1 LKKFSLTIMNN
12 IRRKSTMSISEDG
25 LRKNQANF
33 ASLSPLSFLERTR
46 KTFPN
51 QIAIEYKEYKL
62 SYKQAG
68 QRCDALANLIKNQ
81 KFNSGSTIAVM
92 LPNIPVMW
100 ECHFG
105 IPMAIGVLNAIN
117 TRLDSNTVQFILE
130 HGEAKLFIY
139 DSEYGPIVEQALE
152 NIDNPPT
159 LIEFVDEVAGNKR
172 SNFANKVNCLDYESE
187 IKNFIGTQFE
197 HILPNDEWN
206 SIALNYTSGTTG
218 NPKGVVYHH
227 RGAYL
232 NAIGNSLTWDLPMH
246 PKYLWTLPMFHCNGW
261 CFPWTITERA
271 GTHVC
276 LRQPAGELIVEAFQK
291 HNVTHLCGAPI
302 VMQMVAD
309 YLLQNNIALKNNIK
323 MMTAGAPPP
332 EAVLSKMASCGI
344 EVIHVYGLT
353 EIYGPAVVCAWHP
366 EWNGLDSSEQ
376 AKLKA
381 RQGVV
386 YSVQE
391 NMKIIDTETN
401 QEVPKDGITLGE
413 VLVKGNITMKG
424 YFKNKKATD
433 EAFQSGWFHTGDLGV
448 WYEDGYIQLKDR
460 SKDIIISGGEN
471 ISSIEVEDAIYKHP
485 DVVAVAVVAKEDE
498 KWGETPC
505 AFIELSEGS
514 SVSGIDLKDHCK
526 SLLAGFK
533 VPRYFSFIELP
544 KTSTGKIQK
553 FKLREQ
559 TKLI

>member
-1 LKKFSLTIMNN
+1 MT
-12 IRRKSTMSISEDG
+12 ISEDG
-25 LRKNQANF
+25 LSKNQANF
-33 ASLSPLSFLERTR
+33 AALSPLSFLERTS

-51 QIAIEYKEYKL
+51 HIAIEYKDYKI
-62 SYKQAG
+62 SYEQAAI
-68 QRCDALANLIKNQ
+68 RCDALANFINNQ
-81 KFNSGSTIAVM
+81 NFNQGSTIAAM

-105 IPMAIGVLNAIN
+105 IPKATGVLNAIN
-117 TRLDSNTVQFILE
+117 TRLDSSTVRFILE

-139 DSEYGPIVEQALE
+139 DSDYSSIVEKALE
-152 NIDNPPT
+152 NFPNPPI
-159 LIEFVDEVAGNKR
+159 LVEFVDKIAGNNR
-172 SNFANKVNCLDYESE
+172 SNFADKHNCLDYETE
-187 IKNFIGTQFE
+187 IQKFLNLKLE
-197 HILPNDEWN
+197 HILPSDEWN

-232 NAIGNSLTWDLPMH
+232 NAIGNTLTWDLPMH

-276 LRQPAGELIVEAFQK
+276 LRQPAGELIVEAFQR
-291 HNVTHLCGAPI
+291 HNITHLCGAPI
-302 VMQMVAD
+302 VMQMIAD
-309 YLLQNNIALKNNIK
+309 YLLQNNISLKAGIK

-344 EVIHVYGLT
+344 DVIHVYGLT

-366 EWNGLDSSEQ
+366 EWSELEPSQQ

-391 NMKIIDTETN
+391 SMKIIDTETN
-401 QEVPKDGITLGE
+401 KNVPKDGNTLGE

-433 EAFQSGWFHTGDLGV
+433 EAFEGGWFHTGDLGV
-448 WYEDGYIQLKDR
+448 WHEDGYIQLKDR

-471 ISSIEVEDAIYKHP
+471 ISSIEVEDALYKHP
-485 DVVAVAVVAKEDE
+485 DVVAVAVVAKDDE

-505 AFIELSEGS
+505 AFIELSKGS
-514 SVSGIDLKDHCK
+514 TVDETELKNHCK
-526 SLLAGFK
+526 SKLAGFK
-533 VPRYFSFIELP
+533 VPRYFVFTELP

-553 FKLREQ
+553 FKLREK
-559 TKLI
+559 TKLIN

>member
-1 LKKFSLTIMNN
+1 
-12 IRRKSTMSISEDG
+12 MSIFEDG
-25 LRKNQANF
+25 LEKNQANY
-33 ASLSPLSFLERTR
+33 ASLSPLSFLERSR
-46 KTFPN
+46 KTFPKH
-51 QIAIEYKEYKL
+51 IAVEYKDYSLNYE
-62 SYKQAG
+62 QAG
-68 QRCDALANLIKNQ
+68 SRCDALANFLNNTNII
-81 KFNSGSTIAVM
+81 SGSTIAVM

-100 ECHFG
+100 ECHYG
-105 IPMAIGVLNAIN
+105 IPMGSRVINAIN
-117 TRLDSNTVQFILE
+117 TRLDSHTVNFILD

-139 DSEYGPIVEQALE
+139 DSEYSKIVESAL
-152 NIDNPPT
+152 NGLSNLPI
-159 LIEFVDEVAGNKR
+159 LVEFVDLIAGNKR
-172 SNFANKVNCLDYESE
+172 SEFANKMNCLDYETE
-187 IKNFIGTQFE
+187 IQAVIGNSFE
-197 HILPNDEWN
+197 HELPNDEWD

-232 NAIGNSLTWDLPMH
+232 NAIGNTLTWELPMH
-246 PKYLWTLPMFHCNGW
+246 SKYLWTLPMFHCNGW

-276 LRQPAGELIVEAFQK
+276 LRQPSGNLIVEAFQK
-291 HNVTHLCGAPI
+291 HKITHLCGAPI
-302 VMQMVAD
+302 VMQMIAD
-309 YLLQNNIALKNNIK
+309 HLLQNNISLETNIK

-332 EAVLSKMASCGI
+332 EAVLSKMVSCGI

-366 EWNGLDSSEQ
+366 EWNDLEPSEQ

-391 NMKIIDTETN
+391 NMKIINTETN
-401 QEVPKDGITLGE
+401 LEIPKDGVTIGE
-413 VLVKGNITMKG
+413 VLIKGNITMKG
-424 YFKNKKATD
+424 YLKNEKATN
-433 EAFQSGWFHTGDLGV
+433 EAFEGGWFHTGDLGV
-448 WYEDGYIQLKDR
+448 WYSDGYIQLKDR

-471 ISSIEVEDAIYKHP
+471 ISSIEVEDALYKHP
-485 DVVAVAVVAKEDE
+485 DVLAVAVVAKEDE

-505 AFIELSEGS
+505 AFVELKNKS
-514 SVSGIDLKDHCK
+514 SVDEIDLKNHCK

-533 VPRYFSFIELP
+533 VPKYFCFVELP

-553 FKLREQ
+553 FKLREEA
-559 TKLI
+559 KLI

>member
-1 LKKFSLTIMNN
+1 
-12 IRRKSTMSISEDG
+12 MSITEDG

-51 QIAIEYKEYKL
+51 QIAIEYKDYNLNYNE
-62 SYKQAG
+62 AG
-68 QRCDALANLIKNQ
+68 KRCDALANLIKNYD
-81 KFNSGSTIAVM
+81 FNSGSTIAVM

-105 IPMAIGVLNAIN
+105 IPMAVGVLNAIN
-117 TRLDSNTVQFILE
+117 TRLDSHTVRFILE

-139 DSEYGPIVEQALE
+139 DSEYSLIIEKALE
-152 NIDNPPT
+152 NFNNPPI
-159 LIEFVDEVAGNKR
+159 LIEFVDKVAGNKR
-172 SNFANKVNCLDYESE
+172 SNFANKVNCLDYETE
-187 IKNFIGTQFE
+187 LKKFTGTKFD
-197 HILPNDEWN
+197 HILPNDEWD

-309 YLLQNNIALKNNIK
+309 HLLQNNISLKTDVK

-353 EIYGPAVVCAWHP
+353 EIYGPAVVCAWHS
-366 EWNGLDSSEQ
+366 EWNELDSSEQ

-401 QEVPKDGITLGE
+401 QEVPKDGISLGE

-433 EAFQSGWFHTGDLGV
+433 EAFDGGWFHTGDLGV

-485 DVVAVAVVAKEDE
+485 DVVACAVVAKEDE

-514 SVSGIDLKDHCK
+514 SISEIELKDHCK

-533 VPRYFSFIELP
+533 VPRYFTFIELP

>member
-1 LKKFSLTIMNN
+1 
-12 IRRKSTMSISEDG
+12 MSISEDG

-51 QIAIEYKEYKL
+51 QTAIEYKDYKL

-81 KFNSGSTIAVM
+81 NFNSGTTIAVM

-105 IPMAIGVLNAIN
+105 VPMATGVLNAIN
-117 TRLDSNTVQFILE
+117 TRLDSHTVQFILE

-139 DSEYGPIVEQALE
+139 DSEYSPIVEKALV
-152 NIDNPPT
+152 NLKNPPT
-159 LIEFVDEVAGNKR
+159 VIEFVDEVAGNKR
-172 SNFANKVNCLDYESE
+172 SNFANKVNCLDYETE
-187 IKNFIGTQFE
+187 LKNFIGTTFE
-197 HILPNDEWN
+197 HVLPNDEWN

-309 YLLQNNIALKNNIK
+309 HLLQNNISLKKNIR

-366 EWNGLDSSEQ
+366 EWNELDASEQ
-376 AKLKA
+376 ARLKA

-391 NMKIIDTETN
+391 NMKIIDQETN
-401 QEVPKDGITLGE
+401 KDVPKDGTSLGE
-413 VLVKGNITMKG
+413 VLIKGNITMKG
-424 YFKNKKATD
+424 YYKNKKATD
-433 EAFQSGWFHTGDLGV
+433 EAFEGGWFHTGDLGV

-485 DVVAVAVVAKEDE
+485 EVVAVAVVAKEDE

-514 SVSGIDLKDHCK
+514 TVSEIDLKNHCK

-533 VPRYFSFIELP
+533 VPRYFNFTELP

>member
-1 LKKFSLTIMNN
+1 
-12 IRRKSTMSISEDG
+12 MSISEDG

-172 SNFANKVNCLDYESE
+172 SKFANKVNCLDYESE
-187 IKNFIGTQFE
+187 INKFIGTQFE

-271 GTHVC
+271 GTHIC

-309 YLLQNNIALKNNIK
+309 HLLQNNITLKNDIK

-366 EWNGLDSSEQ
+366 EWNGLDASEQ

-433 EAFQSGWFHTGDLGV
+433 EAFQGGWFHTGDLGV

-514 SVSGIDLKDHCK
+514 TVSEIDLKDHCK

-533 VPRYFSFIELP
+533 VPRYFSFTDLP

>member
-1 LKKFSLTIMNN
+1 
-12 IRRKSTMSISEDG
+12 MSISEDG

-51 QIAIEYKEYKL
+51 QTAIEYKDYKL

-105 IPMAIGVLNAIN
+105 VPMAIGVLNAIN
-117 TRLDSNTVQFILE
+117 TRLDSHTVQFILE

-139 DSEYGPIVEQALE
+139 DSEYSPIVEKALE
-152 NIDNPPT
+152 NLKNPPT
-159 LIEFVDEVAGNKR
+159 VIEFVDEVAGNKR
-172 SNFANKVNCLDYESE
+172 SNFANKVNCLDYETE
-187 IKNFIGTQFE
+187 LKNFIGTTFD
-197 HILPNDEWN
+197 HVLPNDEWN

-291 HNVTHLCGAPI
+291 HNVSHLCGAPI

-309 YLLQNNIALKNNIK
+309 HLLQNKISLEKDIR

-366 EWNGLDSSEQ
+366 EWNELDSSEQ
-376 AKLKA
+376 ARLKA

-413 VLVKGNITMKG
+413 VLVRGNITMKG

-433 EAFQSGWFHTGDLGV
+433 EAFQGGWFHTGDLGV

-485 DVVAVAVVAKEDE
+485 EVVAVAVVAKEDE

-514 SVSGIDLKDHCK
+514 TVSEIDLKDHCK

-533 VPRYFSFIELP
+533 VPRYFSFTDLP

>member
-1 LKKFSLTIMNN
+1 
-12 IRRKSTMSISEDG
+12 MSISEDG

-51 QIAIEYKEYKL
+51 QTAIEYKDYKL

-81 KFNSGSTIAVM
+81 NFNSGTTIAVM

-105 IPMAIGVLNAIN
+105 VPMATGVLNAIN
-117 TRLDSNTVQFILE
+117 TRLDSHTVQFILE

-139 DSEYGPIVEQALE
+139 DSEYSPIVEKVFE
-152 NIDNPPT
+152 NLKNPPT
-159 LIEFVDEVAGNKR
+159 LIEFVDEIAGNKR
-172 SNFANKVNCLDYESE
+172 SNFANKVNCLDYETE
-187 IKNFIGTQFE
+187 LKNFIGTTFE
-197 HILPNDEWN
+197 HVLPNDEWN

-309 YLLQNNIALKNNIK
+309 HLLQNKISLEKDIR

-366 EWNGLDSSEQ
+366 EWNELDAPEQ
-376 AKLKA
+376 ARLKA

-391 NMKIIDTETN
+391 NMKIIEPETN
-401 QEVPKDGITLGE
+401 KDVPKDGKSLGE
-413 VLVKGNITMKG
+413 VLIKGNITMKG
-424 YFKNKKATD
+424 YYKNKKATD
-433 EAFQSGWFHTGDLGV
+433 EAFEGGWFHTGDLGV

-485 DVVAVAVVAKEDE
+485 EVVAVAVVAKEDE

-514 SVSGIDLKDHCK
+514 TVSEIDLKDHCK

-533 VPRYFSFIELP
+533 VPRYFNFTELP

>member
-1 LKKFSLTIMNN
+1 
-12 IRRKSTMSISEDG
+12 MSISEDG

-139 DSEYGPIVEQALE
+139 DSEYGPIVEKALE
-152 NIDNPPT
+152 KIDNPPT

-172 SNFANKVNCLDYESE
+172 SKFANKVNCLDYESE
-187 IKNFIGTQFE
+187 IKKFIGTQFE

-309 YLLQNNIALKNNIK
+309 HLLQNNITLKNDIK

-366 EWNGLDSSEQ
+366 EWNGLDASEQ

-413 VLVKGNITMKG
+413 VLVRGNITMKG

-433 EAFQSGWFHTGDLGV
+433 EAFQGGWFHTGDLGV

-514 SVSGIDLKDHCK
+514 TVSEIDLKDHCK

>member
-1 LKKFSLTIMNN
+1 
-12 IRRKSTMSISEDG
+12 MSISEDG

-152 NIDNPPT
+152 KIDNPPT

-187 IKNFIGTQFE
+187 IKNFNGTQFE

-309 YLLQNNIALKNNIK
+309 HLLQNNITLKNDIK

-366 EWNGLDSSEQ
+366 EWNGLDASEQ

-433 EAFQSGWFHTGDLGV
+433 EAFQGGWFHTGDLGV

-514 SVSGIDLKDHCK
+514 TVSEIDLKDHCK

-533 VPRYFSFIELP
+533 VPRYFNFTELP

>member
-1 LKKFSLTIMNN
+1 
-12 IRRKSTMSISEDG
+12 MSISEDG

-139 DSEYGPIVEQALE
+139 DSEYGPIVEKALE
-152 NIDNPPT
+152 KIDNPPT

-172 SNFANKVNCLDYESE
+172 SKFANKVNCLDYESE
-187 IKNFIGTQFE
+187 IKKFIGTQFE

-309 YLLQNNIALKNNIK
+309 HLLQNNITLKNDIK

-366 EWNGLDSSEQ
+366 EWNGLDASEQ

-413 VLVKGNITMKG
+413 VFVKGNITMKG

-433 EAFQSGWFHTGDLGV
+433 EAFQGGWFHTGDLGV

-514 SVSGIDLKDHCK
+514 TVSEIDLKDHCK

-533 VPRYFSFIELP
+533 VPRYFSFTDLP

>member
-1 LKKFSLTIMNN
+1 
-12 IRRKSTMSISEDG
+12 MSITEDG

-51 QIAIEYKEYKL
+51 QIAIEYKDYNL
-62 SYKQAG
+62 SYNEAG
-68 QRCDALANLIKNQ
+68 DRCDALANLIKSYN
-81 KFNSGSTIAVM
+81 FNSGSTIAVM

-105 IPMAIGVLNAIN
+105 IPMAVGVLNAIN
-117 TRLDSNTVQFILE
+117 TRLDSHTVRFILE

-139 DSEYGPIVEQALE
+139 DSEYSLIIEKALE
-152 NIDNPPT
+152 NFNNPPI
-159 LIEFVDEVAGNKR
+159 LIEFVDKVAGNKR
-172 SNFANKVNCLDYESE
+172 SNFANKVNCLDYETE
-187 IKNFIGTQFE
+187 LKKFTGTKFD
-197 HILPNDEWN
+197 HILPNDEWD

-309 YLLQNNIALKNNIK
+309 HLLQNNISLKTDIK

-353 EIYGPAVVCAWHP
+353 EIYGPAVVCAWHS
-366 EWNGLDSSEQ
+366 EWNELDSSEQ

-401 QEVPKDGITLGE
+401 QEVPKDGISLGE

-433 EAFQSGWFHTGDLGV
+433 EAFDGGWFHTGDLGV

-485 DVVAVAVVAKEDE
+485 DVVACAVVAKEDE

-514 SVSGIDLKDHCK
+514 SISEIELKDHCK

-533 VPRYFSFIELP
+533 VPRYFTFIELP

>member
-1 LKKFSLTIMNN
+1 
-12 IRRKSTMSISEDG
+12 MSIFEDG
-25 LRKNQANF
+25 LEKNQANY
-33 ASLSPLSFLERTR
+33 ASLSPLSFLERSR
-46 KTFPN
+46 KTFPK
-51 QIAIEYKEYKL
+51 QIAVEYKDYSLNYE
-62 SYKQAG
+62 QAG
-68 QRCDALANLIKNQ
+68 SRCDALANFLNNTNII
-81 KFNSGSTIAVM
+81 SGSTIAVM

-100 ECHFG
+100 ECHYG
-105 IPMAIGVLNAIN
+105 IPMGSRVINAIN
-117 TRLDSNTVQFILE
+117 TRLDSHTVNFILD

-139 DSEYGPIVEQALE
+139 DSEYSKIVESAL
-152 NIDNPPT
+152 NGLTNVPI
-159 LIEFVDEVAGNKR
+159 LVEFVDLIAGNKR
-172 SNFANKVNCLDYESE
+172 SDFANKMNCLDYETE
-187 IKNFIGTQFE
+187 IQAVIGNSFE
-197 HILPNDEWN
+197 HELPNDEWD

-232 NAIGNSLTWDLPMH
+232 NAIGNTLTWELPMH
-246 PKYLWTLPMFHCNGW
+246 SKYLWTLPMFHCNGW

-276 LRQPAGELIVEAFQK
+276 LRQPSGNLIVEAFQK
-291 HNVTHLCGAPI
+291 HKITHLCGAPI
-302 VMQMVAD
+302 VMQMIAD
-309 YLLQNNIALKNNIK
+309 HLLQNNISLETNIK

-366 EWNGLDSSEQ
+366 EWNDLEPSEQ

-391 NMKIIDTETN
+391 NMKIINTETN
-401 QEVPKDGITLGE
+401 REIPKDGVTIGE
-413 VLVKGNITMKG
+413 VLIKGNITMKG
-424 YFKNKKATD
+424 YLKNEKATN
-433 EAFQSGWFHTGDLGV
+433 EAFEGGWFHTGDLGV
-448 WYEDGYIQLKDR
+448 WYSDGYIQLKDR

-471 ISSIEVEDAIYKHP
+471 ISSIEVEDALYKHP
-485 DVVAVAVVAKEDE
+485 DVLAVAVVAKEDE

-505 AFIELSEGS
+505 AFVELKNKS
-514 SVSGIDLKDHCK
+514 SVDEIDLKNHCK

-533 VPRYFSFIELP
+533 VPKYFCFVELP

-553 FKLREQ
+553 FKLREEA
-559 TKLI
+559 KLI

>member
-1 LKKFSLTIMNN
+1 
-12 IRRKSTMSISEDG
+12 MSITEDG
-25 LRKNQANF
+25 LKKNQANF

-51 QIAIEYKEYKL
+51 QTAIEYKNYKL
-62 SYKQAG
+62 SYNEAG
-68 QRCDALANLIKNQ
+68 KRCDALANLIKNYN
-81 KFNSGSTIAVM
+81 FNSGSTIAVM

-105 IPMAIGVLNAIN
+105 IPMATGVLNAIN
-117 TRLDSNTVQFILE
+117 TRLDSYTVQFILE

-139 DSEYGPIVEQALE
+139 DSEYSFIIEKAIEKL
-152 NIDNPPT
+152 DNPPI

-172 SNFANKVNCLDYESE
+172 SNFANKVNCLDYETE
-187 IKNFIGTQFE
+187 LKNFFGTKFD
-197 HILPNDEWN
+197 HVLPNDEWN

-232 NAIGNSLTWDLPMH
+232 NAIGNSLTWDLPMY

-276 LRQPAGELIVEAFQK
+276 LRQPAGELIVEAFQR

-309 YLLQNNIALKNNIK
+309 HLLQNNISLKTDIK

-366 EWNGLDSSEQ
+366 EWNELDASKQ
-376 AKLKA
+376 ARLKA

-401 QEVPKDGITLGE
+401 QVVPKDGVSLGE
-413 VLVKGNITMKG
+413 VLVRGNITMKG

-433 EAFQSGWFHTGDLGV
+433 EAFEGGWFHTGDLGV

-514 SVSGIDLKDHCK
+514 SISEIDLKDHCK

-533 VPRYFSFIELP
+533 VPRYFSFTELP

-553 FKLREQ
+553 FKLREK

>member
-1 LKKFSLTIMNN
+1 
-12 IRRKSTMSISEDG
+12 MSIFEDG
-25 LRKNQANF
+25 LEKNQANY
-33 ASLSPLSFLERTR
+33 ASLSPLSFLERSR
-46 KTFPN
+46 KTFPKH
-51 QIAIEYKEYKL
+51 IAVEYKDYSLNYE
-62 SYKQAG
+62 QAG
-68 QRCDALANLIKNQ
+68 SRCDALASFLNNTNII
-81 KFNSGSTIAVM
+81 SGSTIAVM

-100 ECHFG
+100 ECHYG
-105 IPMAIGVLNAIN
+105 IPMGSRVINAIN
-117 TRLDSNTVQFILE
+117 TRLDSHTVNFILD

-139 DSEYGPIVEQALE
+139 DSEYSKIVESAL
-152 NIDNPPT
+152 NGLTNVPI
-159 LIEFVDEVAGNKR
+159 LVEFVDLIAGNKR
-172 SNFANKVNCLDYESE
+172 SDFANKMNCLDYETE
-187 IKNFIGTQFE
+187 IQAVLGNSFE
-197 HILPNDEWN
+197 HELPNDEWD

-232 NAIGNSLTWDLPMH
+232 NAIGNTLTWELPMH
-246 PKYLWTLPMFHCNGW
+246 SKYLWTLPMFHCNGW

-276 LRQPAGELIVEAFQK
+276 LRQPSGNLIVEAFQK
-291 HNVTHLCGAPI
+291 HKITHLCGAPI
-302 VMQMVAD
+302 VMQMIAD
-309 YLLQNNIALKNNIK
+309 HLLQNNISLETNIK

-366 EWNGLDSSEQ
+366 EWNDLEPSEQ

-391 NMKIIDTETN
+391 NMKIINTETN
-401 QEVPKDGITLGE
+401 LEIPKDGVTIGE
-413 VLVKGNITMKG
+413 VLIKGNITMKG
-424 YFKNKKATD
+424 YLKNEKATN
-433 EAFQSGWFHTGDLGV
+433 EAFEGGWFHTGDLGV
-448 WYEDGYIQLKDR
+448 WYSDGYIQLKDR

-471 ISSIEVEDAIYKHP
+471 ISSIEVEDALYKHP
-485 DVVAVAVVAKEDE
+485 DVLAVAVVAKEDE

-505 AFIELSEGS
+505 AFVELKNKS
-514 SVSGIDLKDHCK
+514 SVDEIDLKNHCK

-533 VPRYFSFIELP
+533 VPKYFCFVELP

-553 FKLREQ
+553 FKLREEA
-559 TKLI
+559 KLI

>member
-1 LKKFSLTIMNN
+1 
-12 IRRKSTMSISEDG
+12 MSITEDG
-25 LRKNQANF
+25 LKKNQANF

-51 QIAIEYKEYKL
+51 QTAIEYKNYKL
-62 SYKQAG
+62 SYNEAG
-68 QRCDALANLIKNQ
+68 KRCDTLANLIKNYN
-81 KFNSGSTIAVM
+81 FNSGSTIAVM

-117 TRLDSNTVQFILE
+117 TRLDSHTVQFILE

-139 DSEYGPIVEQALE
+139 DSEYSLIIEKAIEML
-152 NIDNPPT
+152 DNPPV

-172 SNFANKVNCLDYESE
+172 SNFANKVNCLDYETE
-187 IKNFIGTQFE
+187 LKKFVGTKFD
-197 HILPNDEWN
+197 HVLPNDEWN

-276 LRQPAGELIVEAFQK
+276 LRQPAGELIVEAFQR

-309 YLLQNNIALKNNIK
+309 HLLQNNISLKTDIK

-366 EWNGLDSSEQ
+366 EWNELDASKQ
-376 AKLKA
+376 ARLKA

-401 QEVPKDGITLGE
+401 QDVPKDGVSLGE
-413 VLVKGNITMKG
+413 VLVRGNITMKG

-433 EAFQSGWFHTGDLGV
+433 EAFEGGWFHTGDLGV

-514 SVSGIDLKDHCK
+514 SISEIDLKDHCK

-533 VPRYFSFIELP
+533 VPRYFSFTELP

-553 FKLREQ
+553 FKLREK

>member
-1 LKKFSLTIMNN
+1 
-12 IRRKSTMSISEDG
+12 MSISEDG

-51 QIAIEYKEYKL
+51 QTAIEYKDYKL

-81 KFNSGSTIAVM
+81 NFNSGSTIAVM

-105 IPMAIGVLNAIN
+105 VPMATGVLNAIN
-117 TRLDSNTVQFILE
+117 TRLDSHTVQFILE

-139 DSEYGPIVEQALE
+139 DSEYSPIVEKALV
-152 NIDNPPT
+152 NLKNPPT
-159 LIEFVDEVAGNKR
+159 VIEFVDEVAGNKR
-172 SNFANKVNCLDYESE
+172 SNFANKVNCLDYETE
-187 IKNFIGTQFE
+187 LKNFIGTTFE
-197 HILPNDEWN
+197 HVLPNDEWN

-309 YLLQNNIALKNNIK
+309 HLLQNNISLNKDIR

-366 EWNGLDSSEQ
+366 EWNELDSSEQ
-376 AKLKA
+376 ARLKA

-391 NMKIIDTETN
+391 NMKIIDPETN
-401 QEVPKDGITLGE
+401 KDVPKDGTSLGE
-413 VLVKGNITMKG
+413 VLIKGNITMKG
-424 YFKNKKATD
+424 YYKNKKATD
-433 EAFQSGWFHTGDLGV
+433 EAFEGGWFHTGDLGV

-485 DVVAVAVVAKEDE
+485 EVVAVAVVAKEDE

-514 SVSGIDLKDHCK
+514 TVSEIDLKDHCK

-533 VPRYFSFIELP
+533 VPRYFNFTELP

>member
-1 LKKFSLTIMNN
+1 
-12 IRRKSTMSISEDG
+12 MSISEDG

-152 NIDNPPT
+152 KIDNPPT

-172 SNFANKVNCLDYESE
+172 SKFANKVNCLDYESE
-187 IKNFIGTQFE
+187 IKKFIGTQFE

-309 YLLQNNIALKNNIK
+309 HLLQNNITLKNDIK

-366 EWNGLDSSEQ
+366 EWNGLDASEQ

-433 EAFQSGWFHTGDLGV
+433 EAFQGGWFHTGDLGV

-514 SVSGIDLKDHCK
+514 TVSEIDLKDHCK

-533 VPRYFSFIELP
+533 VPRYFSFTDLP
-544 KTSTGKIQK
+544 KTRTGKIQK

>member
-1 LKKFSLTIMNN
+1 
-12 IRRKSTMSISEDG
+12 MSISEDG

-81 KFNSGSTIAVM
+81 KFNTGSTIAVM

-152 NIDNPPT
+152 KIDNPPT
-159 LIEFVDEVAGNKR
+159 LIEFVDEVAGSKR

-187 IKNFIGTQFE
+187 IKKFIGTQFE

-309 YLLQNNIALKNNIK
+309 HLLQNNITLKNDIK

-366 EWNGLDSSEQ
+366 EWNGLDASEQ

-413 VLVKGNITMKG
+413 VLVRGNITMKG

-433 EAFQSGWFHTGDLGV
+433 EAFQGGWFHTGDLGV

-533 VPRYFSFIELP
+533 VPRYFIFIELP

>member
-1 LKKFSLTIMNN
+1 
-12 IRRKSTMSISEDG
+12 MSISEDG

-51 QIAIEYKEYKL
+51 QTAIEYQDYKL

-81 KFNSGSTIAVM
+81 NFNSGSTIAVM

-105 IPMAIGVLNAIN
+105 VPMAIGVLNAIN
-117 TRLDSNTVQFILE
+117 TRLDSHTVQFILE

-139 DSEYGPIVEQALE
+139 DSEYSSVVEKALE
-152 NIDNPPT
+152 NLKNPPT
-159 LIEFVDEVAGNKR
+159 VIEFVDEVAGNKR
-172 SNFANKVNCLDYESE
+172 SNFANKVNCLDYETE
-187 IKNFIGTQFE
+187 LKNFIGTTFE
-197 HILPNDEWN
+197 HVLPNDEWN

-302 VMQMVAD
+302 VMQMIAD
-309 YLLQNNIALKNNIK
+309 HLLQNNISLNKDIK

-332 EAVLSKMASCGI
+332 EAILSKMASCGI

-366 EWNGLDSSEQ
+366 EWNELDSSEQ
-376 AKLKA
+376 ARLKA

-391 NMKIIDTETN
+391 NMKIIDPETN
-401 QEVPKDGITLGE
+401 KDIPKDGTSLGE

-424 YFKNKKATD
+424 YYKNKKATD
-433 EAFQSGWFHTGDLGV
+433 EAFEGGWFHTGDLGV

-485 DVVAVAVVAKEDE
+485 EVVAVAVVAKEDE

-514 SVSGIDLKDHCK
+514 TVSEIDLKNHCK

-533 VPRYFSFIELP
+533 VPRYFNFTELP

>member
-1 LKKFSLTIMNN
+1 
-12 IRRKSTMSISEDG
+12 MSIFEDG
-25 LRKNQANF
+25 LSKNQANF

-51 QIAIEYKEYKL
+51 HTAIEYRDYTLTYQE
-62 SYKQAG
+62 AG
-68 QRCDALANLIKNQ
+68 LRCDALANLLIN
-81 KFNSGSTIAVM
+81 NNIMSGNTIAVM

-105 IPMAIGVLNAIN
+105 IPMALGVMNAIN
-117 TRLDSNTVQFILE
+117 TRLDSNTVKFILD

-139 DSEYGPIVEQALE
+139 DSEYSEIIQKALE
-152 NIDNPPT
+152 DVSNPPI
-159 LIEFVDEVAGNKR
+159 LIEYVDKVAGNKR
-172 SNFANKVNCLDYESE
+172 SDFADLKDCLDYETE
-187 IKNFIGTQFE
+187 INKFIGKEFE
-197 HILPNDEWN
+197 HVLPSDEWN

-232 NAIGNSLTWDLPMH
+232 NAIGNTLTWDLPMH

-276 LRQPAGELIVEAFQK
+276 LRQLAGNLIVEAFEK
-291 HNVTHLCGAPI
+291 HKITHLCGAPI

-309 YLLQNNIALKNNIK
+309 HLLQNNISLKTDIK

-366 EWNGLDSSEQ
+366 EWSQLEASEQ

-391 NMKIIDTETN
+391 NMKIIDTDTN
-401 QEVPKDGITLGE
+401 RDVPKDGITLGE
-413 VLVKGNITMKG
+413 VLIKGNITMKG
-424 YFKNKKATD
+424 YLKNKKATD
-433 EAFQSGWFHTGDLGV
+433 EAFENGWFHTGDLGV
-448 WYEDGYIQLKDR
+448 WHEDGYIQLKDR

-471 ISSIEVEDAIYKHP
+471 ISSIEVEDALYKHP
-485 DVVAVAVVAKEDE
+485 DVIAVAVVAKEDE

-505 AFIELSEGS
+505 AFVEISNESSLNELE
-514 SVSGIDLKDHCK
+514 LRDHCK

-533 VPRYFSFIELP
+533 VPKYFKFTELP

-553 FKLREQ
+553 FKLREEA
-559 TKLI
+559 KLI

>member
-1 LKKFSLTIMNN
+1 
-12 IRRKSTMSISEDG
+12 MSISEDG

-51 QIAIEYKEYKL
+51 QTAIEYKDYKL

-81 KFNSGSTIAVM
+81 NFNSGTTIAVM

-105 IPMAIGVLNAIN
+105 VPMATGVLNAIN
-117 TRLDSNTVQFILE
+117 TRLDSHTVQFILE

-139 DSEYGPIVEQALE
+139 DSEYSPIVEKALV
-152 NIDNPPT
+152 NLKNPPT
-159 LIEFVDEVAGNKR
+159 VIEFVDEVAGNKR
-172 SNFANKVNCLDYESE
+172 SNFANKVNCLDYETE
-187 IKNFIGTQFE
+187 LKNFIGTTFE
-197 HILPNDEWN
+197 HVLPNDEWN

-291 HNVTHLCGAPI
+291 HNVSHLCGAPI

-309 YLLQNNIALKNNIK
+309 HLLQNNISLKKNIR

-366 EWNGLDSSEQ
+366 EWNELDASEQ
-376 AKLKA
+376 ARLKA

-391 NMKIIDTETN
+391 NMKIIDPETN
-401 QEVPKDGITLGE
+401 KDVPKDGTSLGE
-413 VLVKGNITMKG
+413 VLIKGNITMKG
-424 YFKNKKATD
+424 YYKNKKATD
-433 EAFQSGWFHTGDLGV
+433 EAFEGGWFHTGDLGV

-485 DVVAVAVVAKEDE
+485 EVVAVAVVAKEDE

-514 SVSGIDLKDHCK
+514 TVSEIDLKNHCK

-533 VPRYFSFIELP
+533 VPRYFNFTELP

>member
-1 LKKFSLTIMNN
+1 
-12 IRRKSTMSISEDG
+12 MSISEDG

-51 QIAIEYKEYKL
+51 QTAIEYKDYKL

-81 KFNSGSTIAVM
+81 NFNSGSTIAVM

-105 IPMAIGVLNAIN
+105 VPMAIGVLNAIN
-117 TRLDSNTVQFILE
+117 TRLDSHTVQFILE

-139 DSEYGPIVEQALE
+139 DSEYSPIVEKVFE
-152 NIDNPPT
+152 NLKNPPT
-159 LIEFVDEVAGNKR
+159 LIEFVDEIAGNKR
-172 SNFANKVNCLDYESE
+172 SNFANKVNCLDYETE
-187 IKNFIGTQFE
+187 LKNFIGTTFE
-197 HILPNDEWN
+197 HVLPNDEWN

-291 HNVTHLCGAPI
+291 HNVSHLCGAPI

-309 YLLQNNIALKNNIK
+309 HLLQNNISLKKNIR

-366 EWNGLDSSEQ
+366 EWNELDASEQ
-376 AKLKA
+376 ARLKA

-391 NMKIIDTETN
+391 NMKIIDQETN
-401 QEVPKDGITLGE
+401 KDVPKDGKSLGE
-413 VLVKGNITMKG
+413 VLIKGNITMKG
-424 YFKNKKATD
+424 YYKNKKATD
-433 EAFQSGWFHTGDLGV
+433 EAFEGGWFHTGDLGV

-485 DVVAVAVVAKEDE
+485 EVVAVAVVAKEDE

-514 SVSGIDLKDHCK
+514 TVSEIDLKNHCK

-533 VPRYFSFIELP
+533 VPRYFNFTELP

>member
-1 LKKFSLTIMNN
+1 
-12 IRRKSTMSISEDG
+12 MSISEDG

-51 QIAIEYKEYKL
+51 QTAIEYKDYKL

-81 KFNSGSTIAVM
+81 NFNSGSTIAVM

-105 IPMAIGVLNAIN
+105 VPMATGVLNAIN
-117 TRLDSNTVQFILE
+117 TRLDSHTVQFILE

-139 DSEYGPIVEQALE
+139 DSEYSPIVEKALE
-152 NIDNPPT
+152 NLKNPPT
-159 LIEFVDEVAGNKR
+159 VIEFVDEVAGNKR
-172 SNFANKVNCLDYESE
+172 SNFANKVNCLDYETE
-187 IKNFIGTQFE
+187 LKNFIGTTFD
-197 HILPNDEWN
+197 HVLPNDEWN

-309 YLLQNNIALKNNIK
+309 HLLQNKISLEKDIR

-366 EWNGLDSSEQ
+366 EWNELDSSEQ
-376 AKLKA
+376 ARLKA

-391 NMKIIDTETN
+391 NMKIIDQETN
-401 QEVPKDGITLGE
+401 KDVPKDGTSLGE
-413 VLVKGNITMKG
+413 VLIKGNITMKG
-424 YFKNKKATD
+424 YYKNKKATD
-433 EAFQSGWFHTGDLGV
+433 EAFEGGWFHTGDLGV

-485 DVVAVAVVAKEDE
+485 EVVAVAVVAKEDE

-514 SVSGIDLKDHCK
+514 TVSEIDLKDHCK

-533 VPRYFSFIELP
+533 VPRYFNFTELP

>member
-1 LKKFSLTIMNN
+1 
-12 IRRKSTMSISEDG
+12 MSISEDG

-51 QIAIEYKEYKL
+51 QTAIEYKDYKL

-105 IPMAIGVLNAIN
+105 VPMAIGVLNAIN
-117 TRLDSNTVQFILE
+117 TRLDSHTVQFILE

-139 DSEYGPIVEQALE
+139 DSEYSPIVEKALV
-152 NIDNPPT
+152 NLKNPPT
-159 LIEFVDEVAGNKR
+159 VIEFVDEVAGNKR
-172 SNFANKVNCLDYESE
+172 SNFANKVNCLDYETE
-187 IKNFIGTQFE
+187 LKNFIGTTFD
-197 HILPNDEWN
+197 HVLPNDEWN

-309 YLLQNNIALKNNIK
+309 HLLQNNISLKKDIK

-366 EWNGLDSSEQ
+366 EWNELDSSEQ
-376 AKLKA
+376 ARLKA

-391 NMKIIDTETN
+391 NMKIIDTESN

-413 VLVKGNITMKG
+413 VLVRGNITMKG
-424 YFKNKKATD
+424 YFKNKKATN
-433 EAFQSGWFHTGDLGV
+433 EAFQGGWFHTGDLGV

-485 DVVAVAVVAKEDE
+485 EVVAVAVVAKEDE

-514 SVSGIDLKDHCK
+514 TVSEIDLKDHCK

-533 VPRYFSFIELP
+533 VPRYFRFTDLP

>member
-1 LKKFSLTIMNN
+1 
-12 IRRKSTMSISEDG
+12 MSIFEDG
-25 LRKNQANF
+25 LEKNQANY
-33 ASLSPLSFLERTR
+33 ASLSPLSFLERSR
-46 KTFPN
+46 KTFPKH
-51 QIAIEYKEYKL
+51 IAVEYKDYSLNYE
-62 SYKQAG
+62 QAG
-68 QRCDALANLIKNQ
+68 SRCDALANFLNNTNII
-81 KFNSGSTIAVM
+81 SGSTIAVM
-92 LPNIPVMW
+92 LPNIPLMW
-100 ECHFG
+100 ECHYG
-105 IPMAIGVLNAIN
+105 IPMGSRVINAIN
-117 TRLDSNTVQFILE
+117 TRLDSHTVNFILD

-139 DSEYGPIVEQALE
+139 DSEYSKIVESAL
-152 NIDNPPT
+152 NGLSNLPI
-159 LIEFVDEVAGNKR
+159 LVEFVDLIAGNKR
-172 SNFANKVNCLDYESE
+172 SEFANKMNCLDYETE
-187 IKNFIGTQFE
+187 IQAVIGNSFE
-197 HILPNDEWN
+197 HELPNDEWD

-232 NAIGNSLTWDLPMH
+232 NAIGNTLTWELPMH
-246 PKYLWTLPMFHCNGW
+246 SKYLWTLPMFHCNGW

-276 LRQPAGELIVEAFQK
+276 LRQPSGSLIVEAFQK
-291 HNVTHLCGAPI
+291 HKITHLCGAPI
-302 VMQMVAD
+302 VMQMIAD
-309 YLLQNNIALKNNIK
+309 HLLQNNISLETNIK

-366 EWNGLDSSEQ
+366 EWNDLELSEQ

-391 NMKIIDTETN
+391 NMKIINTETN
-401 QEVPKDGITLGE
+401 LEIPKDGVTIGE
-413 VLVKGNITMKG
+413 VLIKGNITMKG
-424 YFKNKKATD
+424 YLKNEKATN
-433 EAFQSGWFHTGDLGV
+433 EAFEGGWFHTGDLGV
-448 WYEDGYIQLKDR
+448 WYSDGYIQLKDR

-471 ISSIEVEDAIYKHP
+471 ISSIEVEDALYKHP
-485 DVVAVAVVAKEDE
+485 EVLAVAVVAKEDE

-505 AFIELSEGS
+505 AFVELKNKS
-514 SVSGIDLKDHCK
+514 SVDEIDLKNHCK

-533 VPRYFSFIELP
+533 VPKYFCFVELP

-553 FKLREQ
+553 FKLREEA
-559 TKLI
+559 KLI

>member
-1 LKKFSLTIMNN
+1 
-12 IRRKSTMSISEDG
+12 MSISEDG

-51 QIAIEYKEYKL
+51 QTAIEYKDYKL

-81 KFNSGSTIAVM
+81 NFNSGSTIAVM

-105 IPMAIGVLNAIN
+105 VPMAIGVLNAIN
-117 TRLDSNTVQFILE
+117 TRLDSHTVQFILE

-139 DSEYGPIVEQALE
+139 DSEYSPIVEKVFE
-152 NIDNPPT
+152 NLKNPPT
-159 LIEFVDEVAGNKR
+159 LIEFVDEIAGNKR
-172 SNFANKVNCLDYESE
+172 SNFANKVNCLDYETE
-187 IKNFIGTQFE
+187 LKNFIGTTFE
-197 HILPNDEWN
+197 HVLPNDEWN

-309 YLLQNNIALKNNIK
+309 HLLQNKISLEKDIR

-366 EWNGLDSSEQ
+366 EWNELDSSEK
-376 AKLKA
+376 ARLKA

-391 NMKIIDTETN
+391 NMKIIDQETN
-401 QEVPKDGITLGE
+401 KDVPKDGTSLGE
-413 VLVKGNITMKG
+413 VLIKGNITMKG
-424 YFKNKKATD
+424 YYKNKKATD
-433 EAFQSGWFHTGDLGV
+433 EAFEGGWFHTGDLGV

-485 DVVAVAVVAKEDE
+485 EVVAVAVVAKEDE

-514 SVSGIDLKDHCK
+514 RVSEIDLKNHCK

-533 VPRYFSFIELP
+533 VPRYFNFTELP

>member
-1 LKKFSLTIMNN
+1 
-12 IRRKSTMSISEDG
+12 MSISEDG

-139 DSEYGPIVEQALE
+139 DSEYGPIVEKALE
-152 NIDNPPT
+152 KIDNPPT

-172 SNFANKVNCLDYESE
+172 SKFANKVNCLDYESE
-187 IKNFIGTQFE
+187 IKKFIGTQFE

-309 YLLQNNIALKNNIK
+309 HLLQNNITLKNDIK

-366 EWNGLDSSEQ
+366 EWNGLDASEQ

-433 EAFQSGWFHTGDLGV
+433 EAFQGGWFHTGDLGV

-514 SVSGIDLKDHCK
+514 TVSEIDLKDHCK

-533 VPRYFSFIELP
+533 VPRYFSFIDLP

>member
-1 LKKFSLTIMNN
+1 
-12 IRRKSTMSISEDG
+12 MSITEDG
-25 LRKNQANF
+25 LKKNQANF
-33 ASLSPLSFLERTR
+33 VSLSPLSFLERTR

-51 QIAIEYKEYKL
+51 QTAIEYKNYKL
-62 SYKQAG
+62 SYNEAG
-68 QRCDALANLIKNQ
+68 KRCDALANLIKNYN
-81 KFNSGSTIAVM
+81 FNSGSTIAVM

-105 IPMAIGVLNAIN
+105 IPMATGVLNAIN
-117 TRLDSNTVQFILE
+117 TRLDSYTVQFILE

-139 DSEYGPIVEQALE
+139 DSEYSSIIEKAIEKLDNSPI
-152 NIDNPPT
+152 
-159 LIEFVDEVAGNKR
+159 LIEFVDAVAGNKR
-172 SNFANKVNCLDYESE
+172 SNFANKVNCLDYETE
-187 IKNFIGTQFE
+187 LKKFVGTKFD
-197 HILPNDEWN
+197 HVLPNDEWN

-276 LRQPAGELIVEAFQK
+276 LRQPAGELIVEAFQR

-309 YLLQNNIALKNNIK
+309 HLLQNNISLKTDIK

-366 EWNGLDSSEQ
+366 EWNQLDASKQ
-376 AKLKA
+376 ARLKA

-401 QEVPKDGITLGE
+401 QVVPKDGVSLGE
-413 VLVKGNITMKG
+413 VLVRGNITMKG

-433 EAFQSGWFHTGDLGV
+433 EAFEGGWFHTGDLGV

-514 SVSGIDLKDHCK
+514 SISEIDLKDHCK

-533 VPRYFSFIELP
+533 VPRYFSFTELP

-553 FKLREQ
+553 FKLREK

>member
-1 LKKFSLTIMNN
+1 
-12 IRRKSTMSISEDG
+12 MSEIENG
-25 LRKNQANF
+25 LSKNKANY
-33 ASLSPLSFLERTR
+33 AALSPLSFLERTR

-51 QIAIEYKEYKL
+51 HVAIEYKDYKL
-62 SYKQAG
+62 TYQQVGK
-68 QRCDALANLIKNQ
+68 RCDALAELVKSKNYVD
-81 KFNSGSTIAVM
+81 GSTIAVM
-92 LPNIPVMW
+92 LPNIPIMW
-100 ECHFG
+100 ECHYG
-105 IPMAIGVLNAIN
+105 VPMTTGVLNAIN
-117 TRLDSNTVQFILE
+117 TRLDSFTVRFILE
-130 HGEAKLFIY
+130 HGESKMFIY
-139 DSEYGPIVEQALE
+139 DSEYSQIVEKATE
-152 NIDNPPT
+152 NLNNPPL
-159 LIEFVDEVAGNKR
+159 LIEYVDKIAGNER
-172 SNFANKVNCLDYESE
+172 SSFADRFNCLDYETE
-187 IKNFIGTQFE
+187 LEKFIGSKFD
-197 HILPNDEWN
+197 HILPTDEWN

-232 NAIGNSLTWDLPMH
+232 NAIGNTLTWDLPMH

-291 HNVTHLCGAPI
+291 HNITHLCGAPI

-309 YLLQNNIALKNNIK
+309 YLLQNKISLKSKIK

-332 EAVLSKMASCGI
+332 EAVLSKMDACGI

-366 EWNGLDSSEQ
+366 EWNQYDSSKQ

-391 NMKIIDTETN
+391 DMKIIDPETKK
-401 QEVPKDGITLGE
+401 EVPKDGVSLGE
-413 VLVKGNITMKG
+413 VFIKGNITMKG
-424 YFKNKKATD
+424 YLKNKKATN
-433 EAFQSGWFHTGDLGV
+433 EAFENGWFHTGDLGV
-448 WYEDGYIQLKDR
+448 WYDDGYIQLKDR

-485 DVVAVAVVAKEDE
+485 DVIAVAVVAKEDQ

-505 AFIELSEGS
+505 AFVEVSDGS
-514 SVSGIDLKDHCK
+514 SIGETELRDHCK

-533 VPRYFSFIELP
+533 VPRYFNFVELP

-559 TKLI
+559 ARLI

>member
-1 LKKFSLTIMNN
+1 
-12 IRRKSTMSISEDG
+12 MSITEDG
-25 LRKNQANF
+25 LKKNQANF
-33 ASLSPLSFLERTR
+33 VSLSPLSFLERTR

-51 QIAIEYKEYKL
+51 QTAIEYKNYKL
-62 SYKQAG
+62 SYNEAG
-68 QRCDALANLIKNQ
+68 KRCDALANLIKNYN
-81 KFNSGSTIAVM
+81 FNSGSTIAVM

-105 IPMAIGVLNAIN
+105 IPMATGVLNAIN
-117 TRLDSNTVQFILE
+117 TRLDSYTVQFILE

-139 DSEYGPIVEQALE
+139 DSDYSFIIEKAIEKL
-152 NIDNPPT
+152 DNPPI

-172 SNFANKVNCLDYESE
+172 SNFANKVNCLDYETE
-187 IKNFIGTQFE
+187 LKKFVGTKFD
-197 HILPNDEWN
+197 HVLPNDEWN

-276 LRQPAGELIVEAFQK
+276 LRQPAGELIVEAFQR

-309 YLLQNNIALKNNIK
+309 HLLQNNISLKTDIK

-366 EWNGLDSSEQ
+366 EWNELDASKQ
-376 AKLKA
+376 ARLKA

-401 QEVPKDGITLGE
+401 QVVPKDGVSLGE
-413 VLVKGNITMKG
+413 VLVRGNITMKG

-433 EAFQSGWFHTGDLGV
+433 EAFEGGWFHTGDLGV

-514 SVSGIDLKDHCK
+514 SISEIDLKDHCK

-533 VPRYFSFIELP
+533 VPRYFSFTELP

-553 FKLREQ
+553 FKLREK

>member
-1 LKKFSLTIMNN
+1 
-12 IRRKSTMSISEDG
+12 MSISEDG

-51 QIAIEYKEYKL
+51 QTAIEYKNYKL
-62 SYKQAG
+62 SYNEAG
-68 QRCDALANLIKNQ
+68 KRCDALANLIKNHN
-81 KFNSGSTIAVM
+81 FNSGSTIAVM

-117 TRLDSNTVQFILE
+117 TRLDSHTVQFILE

-139 DSEYGPIVEQALE
+139 DSEYSLIIEKAIEML
-152 NIDNPPT
+152 DNPPV

-172 SNFANKVNCLDYESE
+172 SNFANKVNCLDYETE
-187 IKNFIGTQFE
+187 LKKFVGTEFE
-197 HILPNDEWN
+197 HVLPNDEWN

-309 YLLQNNIALKNNIK
+309 HLLQNNISLKTDIK

-366 EWNGLDSSEQ
+366 EWNELDASKQ
-376 AKLKA
+376 ARLKA

-401 QEVPKDGITLGE
+401 QNVPKDGVSLGE
-413 VLVKGNITMKG
+413 VLVRGNITMKG

-433 EAFQSGWFHTGDLGV
+433 EAFEGGWFHTGDLGV

-514 SVSGIDLKDHCK
+514 SISEIDLKDHCK

-533 VPRYFSFIELP
+533 VPRYFNFTELP

-553 FKLREQ
+553 FKLREK

>member
-1 LKKFSLTIMNN
+1 
-12 IRRKSTMSISEDG
+12 MSISEDG

-152 NIDNPPT
+152 KIDNPPT

-172 SNFANKVNCLDYESE
+172 SKFANKVNCLDYESE
-187 IKNFIGTQFE
+187 IKKFIGTQFE

-309 YLLQNNIALKNNIK
+309 HLLQNNITLKNDIK

-366 EWNGLDSSEQ
+366 EWNGLDASEQ

-413 VLVKGNITMKG
+413 VLVRGNITMKG

-433 EAFQSGWFHTGDLGV
+433 EAFQGGWFHTGDLGV

>member
-1 LKKFSLTIMNN
+1 
-12 IRRKSTMSISEDG
+12 MSISEDG

-51 QIAIEYKEYKL
+51 QIAIEYKDYKL
-62 SYKQAG
+62 NYKQAG

-81 KFNSGSTIAVM
+81 NFNSGSTIAVM

-105 IPMAIGVLNAIN
+105 VPMAIGVLNAIN
-117 TRLDSNTVQFILE
+117 TRLDSHTVQFILE

-139 DSEYGPIVEQALE
+139 DSEYSSVVEKALE
-152 NIDNPPT
+152 NLKNPPT
-159 LIEFVDEVAGNKR
+159 VIEFVDEVAGNKR
-172 SNFANKVNCLDYESE
+172 SNFANKVNCLDYETE
-187 IKNFIGTQFE
+187 LKNFIGTTFE
-197 HILPNDEWN
+197 HVLPNDEWN

-291 HNVTHLCGAPI
+291 HNVSHLCGAPI

-309 YLLQNNIALKNNIK
+309 HLLQNNISLNKDIK

-366 EWNGLDSSEQ
+366 EWNELDSSEQ
-376 AKLKA
+376 ARLKA

-391 NMKIIDTETN
+391 NMKIIDPETN
-401 QEVPKDGITLGE
+401 KDIPKDGTSLGE

-424 YFKNKKATD
+424 YYKNKKATD
-433 EAFQSGWFHTGDLGV
+433 EAFEGGWFHTGDLGV

-485 DVVAVAVVAKEDE
+485 EVVAVAVVAKEDE

-505 AFIELSEGS
+505 AFIELSDGS
-514 SVSGIDLKDHCK
+514 TVSEIELKDHCK

-533 VPRYFSFIELP
+533 VPRYFNFIELP